1 MRILSHML
9 LAGGLFATAFALNP
23 LVLSS
28 EAQAYVCKGTQYSA
42 ASTRRIKGIAH
53 SSARKKWEATMKS
66 QFGYSWSVWSIAAGK
81 SIECHK
87 TGARHTCHALARP
100 CQYVVQ

>member
-1 MRILSHML
+1 MKILSRML
-9 LAGGLFATAFALNP
+9 LAGGILASASALNP
-23 LVLSS
+23 LVFSS
-28 EAQAYVCKGTQYSA
+28 DAHAYVCKGTQYGA
-42 ASTRRIKGIAH
+42 ASTKRIKGVAKT
-53 SSARKKWEATMKS
+53 SARKKWEATMKN

-81 SIECHK
+81 TVECHK